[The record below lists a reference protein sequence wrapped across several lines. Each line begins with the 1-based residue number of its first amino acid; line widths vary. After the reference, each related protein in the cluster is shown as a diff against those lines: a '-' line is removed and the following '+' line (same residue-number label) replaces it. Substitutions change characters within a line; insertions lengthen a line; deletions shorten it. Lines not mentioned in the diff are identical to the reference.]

1 MHNLAHELSW
11 QESLQAHQQ
20 AFLSLFFHD
29 GCVFFPLSL
38 PDVFI
43 IRYQF
48 LKYLQ
53 RIRGYHGGLRLPRQA
68 RAVLALA
75 MLHAE
80 HSLFDR
86 FLLEEF

>member
-1 MHNLAHELSW
+1 MVAVS
-11 QESLQAHQQ
+11 
-20 AFLSLFFHD
+20 
-29 GCVFFPLSL
+29 FFPSSL

-68 RAVLALA
+68 RAALA
-75 MLHAE
+75 AAILHAE
-80 HSLFDR
+80 HGLFDR
-86 FLLEEF
+86 FLLKDF

>member
-11 QESLQAHQQ
+11 QESLQAHQK
-20 AFLSLFFHD
+20 AFLGWFFHD
-29 GCVFFPLSL
+29 CCVFFSLSL

-43 IRYQF
+43 IRYPF

-68 RAVLALA
+68 RAALAAA

-80 HSLFDR
+80 HCLFDR
-86 FLLEEF
+86 FLIEEF